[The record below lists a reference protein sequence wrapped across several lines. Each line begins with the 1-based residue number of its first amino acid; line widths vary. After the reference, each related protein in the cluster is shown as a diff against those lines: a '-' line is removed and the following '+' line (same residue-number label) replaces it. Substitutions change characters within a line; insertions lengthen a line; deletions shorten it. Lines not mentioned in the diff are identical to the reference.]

1 MRLAA
6 RRDRTTF
13 LLSLILFPH
22 GIAGSELEPQGK
34 HNLALQCGTGKS
46 CVEDRSAILA
56 IHASLRIIQID
67 VVEEVE
73 DVSSK
78 LKGYTFVEQELLCDR
93 KIGLEE
99 AWPTQRIS
107 RGVSERAGSRPLPR
121 PDSVPGC
128 AIWLEWHTAR
138 GRKIAVSTS
147 CDVYGSDD
155 VGSTGTAVPVG
166 ETT

>member
-1 MRLAA
+1 MGVARSHSSPIIPLSSNVRVAA

-13 LLSLILFPH
+13 LPSLILFPH

-46 CVEDRSAILA
+46 CVKDRSAVLA

-93 KIGLEE
+93 KIGLYE
-99 AWPTQRIS
+99 AWPAQRIS
-107 RGVSERAGSRPLPR
+107 PGVSE
-121 PDSVPGC
+121 
-128 AIWLEWHTAR
+128 
-138 GRKIAVSTS
+138 
-147 CDVYGSDD
+147 
-155 VGSTGTAVPVG
+155 
-166 ETT
+166 